1 MSPLQSIPA
10 NVRTTLYW
18 IGYVAGVLGQG
29 ITLVWGAVAAASPD
43 VTMPLGLVIA
53 SSVLGLLQTQLNL
66 LAGSNVSDPNTV
78 TTQAPDEAVVTTQVN
93 LTADA
98 GEFTEQMRR
107 ASEATRDYGDGDP
120 NRY

>member
-29 ITLVWGAVAAASPD
+29 ITLVWGAIAAASPD

-53 SSVLGLLQTQLNL
+53 SAVLGLLQTQLNL
-66 LAGSNVSDPNTV
+66 LAGSNVSDPNVV

-107 ASEATRDYGDGDP
+107 ARDYGDGDP